1 MRGSHEGTWFATD
14 GVESVSTNPVGTI
27 PGTNLGDILFNFNA
41 FCKDHIKDHLTLN
54 KELNRN
60 SNLQA
65 RKVVL
70 LAFCVFIL

>member
-1 MRGSHEGTWFATD
+1 MEGSMASSIPTD
-14 GVESVSTNPVGTI
+14 
-27 PGTNLGDILFNFNA
+27 GDILFNFNA
-41 FCKDHIKDHLTLN
+41 SCKDHIKDPLN

-70 LAFCVFIL
+70 LAFCVFILQADFR